1 LIELLVV
8 IAIIAILASML
19 LPALSK
25 AKLKAQGVNCLNNT
39 KQMALGWI
47 MYADD
52 NTRLAPN
59 RDGGNVGKS
68 KADAAWVGGWLDFS
82 SSTDNTNV
90 LLLIDNVRYPWGA
103 YLGSYV
109 KNPTSFKC
117 PADKAAVTIAGM
129 RHPRVRSLS
138 MNSWVGHL
146 SRQWAGTGSRFQ
158 VATKMDNIKSPA
170 MMFIFLDERED
181 SINDGFFVVNMEAYL
196 NPQSAVM
203 VDYPASYH
211 NKAAGFAFAD
221 GHSEIHKWVDPR
233 TAPPIKAGLA
243 LNQPHPGS
251 RDVVWMAERSTR
263 LR

>member
-1 LIELLVV
+1 
-8 IAIIAILASML
+8 
-19 LPALSK
+19 
-25 AKLKAQGVNCLNNT
+25 
-39 KQMALGWI
+39 
-47 MYADD
+47 
-52 NTRLAPN
+52 
-59 RDGGNVGKS
+59 
-68 KADAAWVGGWLDFS
+68 
-82 SSTDNTNV
+82 V

-181 SINDGFFVVNMEAYL
+181 SINDGWFATDPDQKF
-196 NPQSAVM
+196 QI
-203 VDYPASYH
+203 VDYPAGYH
-211 NKAAGFAFAD
+211 GDAGGFSFAD
-221 GHSEIHKWVDPR
+221 GHSEIKKWQDKR
-233 TAPPIKAGLA
+233 TVPPLRPNVLLPLNVRINNNPDLLWLA
-243 LNQPHPGS
+243 QRAVGS
-251 RDVVWMAERSTR
+251 NSPLW
-263 LR
+263 